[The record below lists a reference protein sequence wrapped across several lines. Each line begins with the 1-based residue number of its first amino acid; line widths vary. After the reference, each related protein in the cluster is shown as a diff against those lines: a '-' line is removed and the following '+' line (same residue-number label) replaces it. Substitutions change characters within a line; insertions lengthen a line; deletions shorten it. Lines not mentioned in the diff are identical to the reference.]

1 MPFYNYTCLNEECE
15 GGDFVV
21 MRSMSEHKALSPCPL
36 CNTPSDRKANDWCK
50 NFKLVGPGWYS
61 GGYNGASN
69 GVANY
74 KEERRKA
81 GKNPHKHPEEK

>member
-1 MPFYNYTCLNEECE
+1 MPTYNYECANEECDTQVFQ
-15 GGDFVV
+15 GIKP
-21 MRSMSEHKALSPCPL
+21 MSEYQDPHPCPE
-36 CNTPSDRKANDWCK
+36 CNTPSHRAQGDWCR
-50 NFKLVGPGWYS
+50 NFRLKGYGWYS

-69 GVANY
+69 GVPNY